1 MKSLTQMSTF
11 CRKIPLLFLFPN
23 LPEKLGD
30 DMQREKGEKSLKE
43 FFRPPALLP
52 KPVIIKVPDLKMSKQ
67 RPDFMHCII

>member
-23 LPEKLGD
+23 LPEKLLGD
-30 DMQREKGEKSLKE
+30 EHAKGEKKSLKE

-52 KPVIIKVPDLKMSKQ
+52 VKPVIIKVPRLENE
-67 RPDFMHCII
+67 